1 MKSTNHRMGFIGGSD
16 CYDIM
21 AGNWHDLW
29 LVKTGRQ
36 DPDDLS
42 DIFAVRLGTYTEEF
56 HIQELEKELGV
67 SIERQVRHERDIE
80 YVPCRATLDGANNL
94 VAYECKHTN
103 ERTTMDKQL
112 QRYMPQIQFYLMV
125 SAYKRLVFSCIFGN
139 SRREHVTV
147 QADKMYQHEMLM
159 QIIDFWSYVKDDLE
173 PDRGELNPILPKI
186 DAIPINSMIAID
198 GSKNNQFMADA
209 EIFSMTKEK
218 HTAHEN
224 AKKRLKEI
232 MPANCRE
239 MYCDDFA
246 MRRASNGSIRMTT
259 KEASNG

>member
-1 MKSTNHRMGFIGGSD
+1 MNYRMGFIGGSD

-29 LVKTGRQ
+29 LVKTGREE
-36 DPDDLS
+36 PDDIS
-42 DIFAVRLGTYTEEF
+42 DIFAVRLGIYTEEF

-67 SIERQVRHERDIE
+67 TIQRQAQHERVVDG
-80 YVPCRATLDGANNL
+80 VPCRATLDGTYGAIG
-94 VAYECKHTN
+94 VECKHTN

-112 QRYMPQIQFYLMV
+112 QRYMPQIQFYMMV
-125 SAYKRLVFSCIFGN
+125 TEINRLVFSCIFGN
-139 SRREHVTV
+139 TRREHVTI

-159 QIIDFWSYVKDDLE
+159 QIIDFWSYVIDDLE

-186 DAIPINSMIAID
+186 DAIPINSLIAID

-209 EIFSMTKEK
+209 EIFAMTKEK

-232 MPANCRE
+232 MPADCRE

-246 MRRASNGSIRMTT
+246 MRRTSNGSIRMAT
-259 KEASNG
+259 KEVSNG